1 MMNDSMM
8 ANLIMTLVGFG
19 AGLMGY
25 GYWLHCR
32 QRAAETYA
40 AALATH
46 KAALAEYEASDEY
59 SHRSPETTINLH
71 DEGVKNGER
80 R

>member
-1 MMNDSMM
+1 MMNVAIAD
-8 ANLIMTLVGFG
+8 LITILIGLG

-46 KAALAEYEASDEY
+46 KAALAEYGASDEY
-59 SHRSPETTINLH
+59 GHRSPETTINLH